1 MRVYMIEIKEEKG
14 TTRAGQITELLHRS
28 FAEHQCRGLV
38 FEAAVQNEAIT
49 CQRMQSG
56 TCLVAEKD
64 NRLVGTVIVSFF
76 VPPLPDYWPNR
87 DAWYFKVPFAE
98 IGQLA
103 VDPTERRSGI
113 GKALLQKAEELCDG
127 KVDLICLN
135 TALPAREIISFYKHC
150 GYVTMG
156 ACSWAATPYNSIIL
170 VKPLSTQAKRQSNSL
185 KRWILYRKDRL
196 RVSMCRRFLHRY
208 DEVNI

>member
-1 MRVYMIEIKEEKG
+1 M
-14 TTRAGQITELLHRS
+14 L
-28 FAEHQCRGLV
+28 F
-38 FEAAVQNEAIT
+38 AAVAV
-49 CQRMQSG
+49 QRNAA
-56 TCLVAEKD
+56 C
-64 NRLVGTVIVSFF
+64 
-76 VPPLPDYWPNR
+76 
-87 DAWYFKVPFAE
+87 
-98 IGQLA
+98 
-103 VDPTERRSGI
+103 
-113 GKALLQKAEELCDG
+113 ELCG
-127 KVDLICLN
+127 VALN

>member
-1 MRVYMIEIKEEKG
+1 M
-14 TTRAGQITELLHRS
+14 
-28 FAEHQCRGLV
+28 
-38 FEAAVQNEAIT
+38 
-49 CQRMQSG
+49 
-56 TCLVAEKD
+56 AEKD

-135 TALPAREIISFYKHC
+135 TALPAREIILFYKHC